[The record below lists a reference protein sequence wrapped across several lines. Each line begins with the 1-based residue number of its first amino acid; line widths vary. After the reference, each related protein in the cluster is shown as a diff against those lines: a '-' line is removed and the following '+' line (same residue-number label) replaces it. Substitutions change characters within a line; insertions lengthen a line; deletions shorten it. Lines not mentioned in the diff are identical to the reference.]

1 MADQSPPARVVA
13 AMPGT
18 VGELSKATGYPA
30 GEVLKQIGNA
40 RREGKRVNA
49 VEDGISR
56 GVGRHLD
63 RENPHESTT
72 IFMLDNST
80 QREVQ

>member
-1 MADQSPPARVVA
+1 MSPPARVAA

-18 VGELSKATGYPA
+18 IHELMARTGYPQEA
-30 GEVLKQIGNA
+30 VRRAILNL

-56 GVGRHLD
+56 NVNSKRPP
-63 RENPHESTT
+63 EESVPSTT
-72 IFMLDNST
+72 IFTLDNT
-80 QREVQ
+80 GRAGGE